1 MEIPAFIQRSP
12 LASVVMIALAL
23 RLIAV
28 FAAPGYLMVDD
39 QFLVVEPAAS
49 WASGADHNNW
59 LPWNMEGEKKPHA
72 ANFSYVGTQ
81 YFVFE
86 AMNAIGMEDPKAQMV
101 VVRLLHA
108 LYSLLIVVFGFKI
121 TARLGNE
128 RTATYVGLFLA
139 AAAIMP
145 NFSVRQLVEI
155 VCIPPMLLATWA
167 IVRTDGKPQLRDFL
181 LAGLGIGL
189 ATGLRYQAGVFG
201 IGFGLVLLFQ
211 RQFKGAVVTG
221 VFALVIFALTQIQ
234 DVFIWGKPFT
244 QLLAYIGYNESHSSS
259 YPNGPWYMY
268 LLTLL
273 GYLVPP
279 LSVFLLY
286 GFFASVR
293 RYPLVVLPA
302 LAFLVFHSAFP
313 NKQERFIFPIL
324 PFVVIAGVLF
334 WDGWMAS
341 SAFWKRR
348 RGLWRGLL
356 YTFLVIN
363 TAGLVVLT
371 TTYGKRSRVESMYA
385 LYKAGDLENFIA
397 VYTKS
402 EPLPPR
408 FYSGQWE
415 RNYWCRAESDPQLQL
430 ELMCG
435 AREHRTLPNYL
446 LIYGGGDVD
455 AAIERFAPVFG
466 LDEPLAIVQPGFLDR
481 ILHMLNPNN
490 NTLETVY
497 IYRTDLHA
505 RCGTP

>member
-12 LASVVMIALAL
+12 LASVVIIALAL

-49 WASGADHNNW
+49 WAAGADHNNW

-86 AMNAIGMEDPKAQMV
+86 AMNAIGMEDPKVQMV

-108 LYSLLIVVFGFKI
+108 LYSLLIVVFAFKI
-121 TARLGNE
+121 TERLSDR

-167 IVRTDGKPQLRDFL
+167 IVRTDGKPELRDFL

-221 VFALVIFALTQIQ
+221 VFALVVFALTQIQ

-415 RNYWCRAESDPQLQL
+415 RNYWCRAESDPQAQL

-455 AAIERFAPVFG
+455 AAHRRFEAVFG
-466 LDEPLAIVQPGFLDR
+466 SLPLVEVVEPGLLDR
-481 ILHMLNPNN
+481 LLHAANPNN
-490 NTLETVY
+490 NTLETVH
-497 IYRTDLHA
+497 IYRCDLKA
-505 RCGTP
+505 SCN